1 MKLKKLFS
9 IVMVIILLIG
19 TTGNVWAANDIAT
32 VYFKGE
38 GISNLSKNSEV
49 NLISNN
55 VTIDIE
61 KEKITNEFIIQ
72 NALNAEKAY
81 TFSIP
86 LANKQTGTTAENVEI
101 KINKTKVEPKI
112 EERDNKVYYTIA
124 TKMQP
129 GEYKKIQII
138 YNSPNMKNL
147 PKIEYELENFGIEKV
162 IKNVQVK
169 IIVPEIDVPLVK
181 NVQPTNYT
189 FEDNVITYSYQN
201 MNITDLNRLFV
212 LEKEVYEDKFA
223 YEKQIKGEFERTKV
237 FGLSRE
243 EFLTKVK
250 ELFDANYKTWI
261 RDGINLNIQDTVNTN
276 QIIDNILNDNKISS
290 TYTYL
295 DGTGKEQAAKYE
307 LGKTFEKLYNYVIL
321 RQWIR
326 ENRQDLIGQYY
337 HKTAENEKGILQTF
351 KGQPLTLEYVRKN
364 CELEGLEFKNL
375 LIVVDIP
382 NIQKEIY
389 QVVNTTQ
396 NNNGQ
401 NTGTNNQVNNNQQN
415 TVTNNQVNNNQQN
428 TVTNNQVNNS
438 QQNTVTNNQVN
449 NNQQNTV
456 TNNQVNNNQQNT
468 VTNNQANNNQTNSQT
483 NNGLNVAQ
491 VQATTLTKLYEQVQ
505 KEDRSEKIVY
515 IPGNS
520 TLSEEKRAEFA
531 NSIGADLYIRLQ
543 IKELEEQKNNILRET
558 LRIPFLVINEWTANF
573 ESGKTVV
580 TVSEESSYQNSS
592 AIIRQT
598 VEQGVNSI
606 IQNRQ
611 NLEKQKRAIDDEL
624 KTIDQNLKPE
634 QVIKVEDVIPE
645 EDKENKGKI
654 NILTI
659 ILVVIVI
666 GIVLCITLIAIGV
679 FRKNR

>member
-9 IVMVIILLIG
+9 IVMVIILLTG

-129 GEYKKIQII
+129 GEYKKIQIV
-138 YNSPNMKNL
+138 YNSPNMKNS

-169 IIVPEIDVPLVK
+169 IIVPEIDVPLVT

-337 HKTAENEKGILQTF
+337 HKTTENEKGILQTF

-415 TVTNNQVNNNQQN
+415 TVTNNQVNN
-428 TVTNNQVNNS
+428 S
-438 QQNTVTNNQVN
+438 QQNTVTKNQVN

-456 TNNQVNNNQQNT
+456 TNNQVNNN
-468 VTNNQANNNQTNSQT
+468 QT

-558 LRIPFLVINEWTANF
+558 LKIPFLVINEWTANF

-598 VEQGVNSI
+598 VEQGANSI

-624 KTIDQNLKPE
+624 KTIDQNLKQE